1 MSPCLKSS
9 HLEAR
14 KWHLFTN
21 LVIVT
26 CCCRCCSITYVWL
39 FVTPWTTAHQASLS
53 LTISQSLPK
62 FMSIASVMPSS
73 HLILWHPLLLLP
85 SIFSSIK
92 DFANELAVRIRWP
105 KYWSFS
111 FSIIPSIEYL
121 GLISFKTDWF
131 DLLSVQ
137 EALKSLLQHHSSKV
151 SILLHSA
158 FFTVRL
164 SQLYMTTRK
173 IITLT
178 KWTSVD
184 REMSLLFNT
193 LLILWH
199 FQAPWT

>member
-1 MSPCLKSS
+1 M
-9 HLEAR
+9 A
-14 KWHLFTN
+14 F
-21 LVIVT
+21 I
-26 CCCRCCSITYVWL
+26 
-39 FVTPWTTAHQASLS
+39 HQLSDCYLLLS
-53 LTISQSLPK
+53 LLFNHLCLTLCDPMDHSTPGLPVSHHLQSLPK

-173 IITLT
+173 IVTLT